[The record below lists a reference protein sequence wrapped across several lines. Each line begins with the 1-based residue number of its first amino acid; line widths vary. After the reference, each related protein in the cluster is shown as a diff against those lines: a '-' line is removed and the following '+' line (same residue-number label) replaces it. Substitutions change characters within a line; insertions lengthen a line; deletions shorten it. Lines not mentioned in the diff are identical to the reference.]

1 MNIKHSKYKNT
12 AILFEILVK
21 RITADTMSDNQSPA
35 LGLLRK
41 YFYNTELGKEYK
53 IYETV
58 IKSRNISEAKASDL
72 INTALEATKRL
83 NKGKLKKEKYNLVKE
98 LKENYNLGDLFGIRV
113 REYKIY
119 ASIYN
124 LIEIHN
130 TTKPINVSQVLE
142 NRTTLLEYL
151 TQSSISIPESDKIIE
166 EFKSHDKDVRILTYK
181 ILLER
186 FNKKYSGLNPK
197 QKRIL
202 KEFIESVDSTNTLK
216 EFYNKEISL
225 IHKELTD
232 LSKSTTEKVIQIKLS
247 EVLKHVKALDK
258 NEKINSQYIV
268 DLLQYHT
275 LIDELQAV

>member
-21 RITADTMSDNQSPA
+21 RITADTMSNNQSPA

-53 IYETV
+53 IYET
-58 IKSRNISEAKASDL
+58 ITKSRNISESKASDL

-98 LKENYNLGDLFGIRV
+98 LKENYNLDDLFGIRV

-130 TTKPINVSQVLE
+130 TTKPINISQVLE

-258 NEKINSQYIV
+258 NEKVNSQYIV

>member
-21 RITADTMSDNQSPA
+21 RITADTMSNNQSPA

-53 IYETV
+53 IYET
-58 IKSRNISEAKASDL
+58 ITKSRNISESKASDL

-98 LKENYNLGDLFGIRV
+98 LKENYNLDDLFGIRV

-258 NEKINSQYIV
+258 NEKVNSQYIV

>member
-21 RITADTMSDNQSPA
+21 RITADTMSNNQSPA

-258 NEKINSQYIV
+258 NEKVNSQYIV
-268 DLLQYHT
+268 DLLQYYT
-275 LIDELQAV
+275 LIDELQTV